1 MALGEPFSLNDV
13 SSVFTACIVVILF
26 PTLPDESCDMIILIG
41 ADYKPSLTASQNVT
55 NAIEKYP

>member
-1 MALGEPFSLNDV
+1 
-13 SSVFTACIVVILF
+13 
-26 PTLPDESCDMIILIG
+26 MIILIG